1 MSYHG
6 TQHDFSHEDLQ
17 ICSKI
22 IFPLKWSPKYCM
34 TCVYTLFFYKN
45 IFYMNV
51 EAEIY
56 EIFRI
61 V

>member
-1 MSYHG
+1 
-6 TQHDFSHEDLQ
+6 
-17 ICSKI
+17 
-22 IFPLKWSPKYCM
+22 M